1 MIHRDVEK
9 SLDLG
14 RVKIHGKDPVGAG
27 GGDEIRHQLGGNRIP
42 RLGLAILARIAH
54 VGDHGR
60 DAGGGG
66 ALESVDH
73 DEQLHQMIVD
83 RLAGGLHHEYV
94 RPTHGFVDGNRNF
107 TVAEGRDLRLS
118 QGKPQRLGDLPGQ
131 LAVGVR

>member
-1 MIHRDVEK
+1 MCIRDRDVEK
-9 SLDLG
+9 ALDLG

-83 RLAGGLHHEYV
+83 RLDVYKRQAHNIRHFSVLYNV
-94 RPTHGFVDGNRNF
+94 VYNADKNR
-107 TVAEGRDLRLS
+107 RKRHL
-118 QGKPQRLGDLPGQ
+118 
-131 LAVGVR
+131 